1 MVHTIIVQKS
11 KIENLAFGSQQFL
24 EKLLGNSGA
33 EDLDREARARLMARP
48 SFPDIVRMVEELK
61 SQPWAA
67 FRDRRGDWGRDL
79 ALYLGRE
86 LGAMTLAELGQAVE
100 AGSRMT
106 VSVALRRFRERLSQ
120 DKSLRKRLTE
130 AKNGLQKRGRL
141 PCNV

>member
-1 MVHTIIVQKS
+1 
-11 KIENLAFGSQQFL
+11 
-24 EKLLGNSGA
+24 
-33 EDLDREARARLMARP
+33 
-48 SFPDIVRMVEELK
+48 MVEELK

-120 DKSLRKRLTE
+120 DKSLRKRLAE
-130 AKNGLQKRGRL
+130 AKNGLQTRGRL
-141 PCNV
+141 SCNV